1 MTRFEQLHQEFDQRG
16 QKLRAATAETRR
28 TAPAPCSDCG
38 GTGWRIRKQEGHR
51 GRLRPSRTVANRR
64 HPARAVEDANA
75 TPRDASLET
84 ALPVPEHCPMIRC
97 CNCGAELSPR
107 EAESF
112 DGLPLSESGMLGHRE
127 PEICRAVNRA
137 ISAEIMLAIKELEAE
152 GLWETVAKAP
162 ESGGDQ
168 D

>member
-1 MTRFEQLHQEFDQRG
+1 
-16 QKLRAATAETRR
+16 
-28 TAPAPCSDCG
+28 
-38 GTGWRIRKQEGHR
+38 
-51 GRLRPSRTVANRR
+51 
-64 HPARAVEDANA
+64 
-75 TPRDASLET
+75 
-84 ALPVPEHCPMIRC
+84 MIRC